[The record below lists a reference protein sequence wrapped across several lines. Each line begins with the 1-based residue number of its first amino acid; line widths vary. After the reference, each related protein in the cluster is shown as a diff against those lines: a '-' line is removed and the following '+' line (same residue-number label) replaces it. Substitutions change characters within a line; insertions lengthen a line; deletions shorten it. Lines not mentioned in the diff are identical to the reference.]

1 MDRPEPGRLSRF
13 VWIVLVIA
21 LVLRVGVMLVAFTST
36 DTYTGDGPYYIKNA
50 RQPWRLGIPDPL
62 SQPRWQAAARSIG
75 PVYPAFLIPFFN
87 LIPDEDAVGQLVAA
101 RVGQAAVDALT
112 VLLVYLIARRLFGER
127 AGRVALVAQAVD
139 LRYVFAAG
147 AIATETLFVALMA
160 ACMLFYIR
168 ASTSLKA
175 GPYRLA
181 GLMLGLALLTRPV
194 PLLFPA
200 LLVAHAALRPSDR
213 GRALGG
219 VAWLIVIAGLV
230 TAPWLV
236 RTAALT
242 DEFTPITNTFYVH
255 LWRGT
260 REDAAELS
268 TSERMEEAA
277 EEEVGEPV
285 PVDPEVNPE
294 DIDFMERRE
303 GSQYLGA
310 ALHNIRQAPFAWGW
324 RQARATV
331 GAYLQPYGTV
341 ILTPRGAGVK
351 QAAADF
357 LRGEAS
363 LWAVLSVPGLW
374 RRLLMHVSHYWGLV
388 LGVAGFVLALRAG
401 QGWEIAPLA
410 GWIVYVTG
418 VTAPLLVEPR
428 YLFPAMF
435 AFTVLAAY
443 GTVRAWDALKAH
455 GGFSALIPR
464 LREG

>member
-1 MDRPEPGRLSRF
+1 MDRPDRLSRF
-13 VWIVLVIA
+13 VWIVLVAA
-21 LVLRVGVMLVAFTST
+21 LVLRVGVMLVAFTGT
-36 DTYTGDGPYYIKNA
+36 DTYTGDGPFYIKNA
-50 RQPWRLGIPDPL
+50 RQPWRLGIPDPV
-62 SQPRWQAAARSIG
+62 SERRWQAAARSIG

-87 LIPDEDAVGQLVAA
+87 LIPDENEVGQLVAA

-160 ACMLFYIR
+160 AFMLFYVR
-168 ASTSLKA
+168 ASSSLKP

-194 PLLFPA
+194 PLLFPL
-200 LLVAHAALRPSDR
+200 LLVAH
-213 GRALGG
+213 
-219 VAWLIVIAGLV
+219 
-230 TAPWLV
+230 
-236 RTAALT
+236 AALT

-260 REDAAELS
+260 REDAEELS

-277 EEEVGEPV
+277 QEEVGEPV
-285 PVDPEVNPE
+285 PVNP
-294 DIDFMERRE
+294 DDNPGDVDFMERRE

-310 ALHNIRQAPFAWGW
+310 ALHNIRQAPFAWG
-324 RQARATV
+324 RRKIKETIA
-331 GAYLQPYGTV
+331 AYLQPYGTV

-351 QAAADF
+351 EAIGDF
-357 LRGEAS
+357 LRGEGS

-374 RRLLMHVSHYWGLV
+374 RRLLMYLSHYWGLA

-401 QGWEIAPLA
+401 EGWMIAPLA

-418 VTAPLLVEPR
+418 ITAPLLIEPR

-443 GTVRAWDALKAH
+443 GTVRAWDALKAR
-455 GGFSALIPR
+455 GGLPTALTRPA
-464 LREG
+464 GG

>member
-1 MDRPEPGRLSRF
+1 MDRPDRLSRF
-13 VWIVLVIA
+13 VWIVLVAA

-36 DTYTGDGPYYIKNA
+36 DTYTGDGPFYIKNA
-50 RQPWRLGIPDPL
+50 RQPWRLGIPDPTMER
-62 SQPRWQAAARSIG
+62 RWQAAARSIG

-87 LIPDEDAVGQLVAA
+87 LIPDEDEVGQLVAA
-101 RVGQAAVDALT
+101 RVGQAAVDTLT

-160 ACMLFYIR
+160 AFMLFYIR
-168 ASTSLKA
+168 ASRSLER

-194 PLLFPA
+194 PLLFP
-200 LLVAHAALRPSDR
+200 LLLIAHAALRPENR
-213 GRALGG
+213 RRALGG
-219 VAWLIVIAGLV
+219 VAWLIVTAGLV
-230 TAPWLV
+230 TAPWLI
-236 RTAALT
+236 RTAFLT

-268 TSERMEEAA
+268 TSERLEEAA
-277 EEEVGEPV
+277 QEEVGEPV
-285 PVDPEVNPE
+285 PVNP
-294 DIDFMERRE
+294 DDNPGDVDFMERRE

-324 RQARATV
+324 RKIKETV
-331 GAYLQPYGTV
+331 AAYLQPYGTV
-341 ILTPRGAGVK
+341 ILTPRGAGIKDAVG
-351 QAAADF
+351 DF
-357 LRGEAS
+357 LRGEGS
-363 LWAVLSVPGLW
+363 LGAVLSVPGLW
-374 RRLLMHVSHYWGLV
+374 RRLLMYLSHYWGLV

-401 QGWEIAPLA
+401 EGWMIATLA

-418 VTAPLLVEPR
+418 ITAPLLVEPR

-443 GTVRAWDALKAH
+443 GTVRAWDALKAR
-455 GGFSALIPR
+455 GGLSAALTRPA
-464 LREG
+464 GG